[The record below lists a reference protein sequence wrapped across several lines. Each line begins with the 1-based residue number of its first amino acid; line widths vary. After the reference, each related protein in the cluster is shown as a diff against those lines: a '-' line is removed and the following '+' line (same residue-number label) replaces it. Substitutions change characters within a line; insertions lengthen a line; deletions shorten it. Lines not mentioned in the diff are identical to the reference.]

1 MKAAEIWVR
10 ILDPRS
16 WIANRRHH
24 SKMTILHICDRS
36 VALREGPWRKSFE
49 KSAKCCDFHDFWW
62 FFTKFDRA
70 GSGVGQ
76 KIWTY
81 ILFGSISMSDVQ
93 IFQNIRWSQ
102 GRRSQKLKIT
112 ILDRTASL
120 AWTLAKSVPAEQK
133 CEFHAKV
140 RADGSRFWS
149 FAFLNGAFY
158 SRANHD
164 GTEVDFVKDF
174 KNLNLWNR
182 EFDVQSKGRWCLA
195 SVYTDEPRLILLRI
209 WKIQTFEIVNLMYKA
224 RADGAWLTRSCVP
237 Q

>member
-1 MKAAEIWVR
+1 
-10 ILDPRS
+10 
-16 WIANRRHH
+16 
-24 SKMTILHICDRS
+24 
-36 VALREGPWRKSFE
+36 
-49 KSAKCCDFHDFWW
+49 
-62 FFTKFDRA
+62 
-70 GSGVGQ
+70 
-76 KIWTY
+76 
-81 ILFGSISMSDVQ
+81 MSDVQ

-182 EFDVQSKGRWCLA
+182 EFDVQSKGGWRSKMIKVSHQIRAFDRHRPSLD
-195 SVYTDEPRLILLRI
+195 SIRLSWMVSRS
-209 WKIQTFEIVNLMYKA
+209 EIVTLKLHESSWDLGPHPGSA
-224 RADGAWLTRSCVP
+224 
-237 Q
+237 